1 MNSILKQ
8 AGHRPWP
15 LPNQKWA
22 YYQEWNEVVFLHYPV
37 DHSGLSEML
46 PRGLE
51 LDLFEGQAWI
61 SLVAFTMQKIRP
73 RFLPPFSPISDFHE
87 FNVRTYVRYKGKTG
101 VYFLSVEGAKKLSCF
116 MARTLS
122 DLPYRYASM
131 QRGLASFS
139 VRNKKRSREFG
150 MQFEIGAERTS
161 RSELEVWLTERYG
174 LFQDAGDIINTF
186 DLHHLPWTLHEVFIK
201 DLKFDYPEYNALMQ
215 EGPQLMH
222 YSPGVRVVSWEPIGY
237 PSPDL

>member
-1 MNSILKQ
+1 MNRILKQ

-15 LPNQKWA
+15 LPDQKWA

-37 DHSGLSEML
+37 DHLTLSKLL
-46 PRGLE
+46 PTGLE

-61 SLVAFTMQKIRP
+61 SLVAFTMLKIRP
-73 RFLPPFSPISDFHE
+73 RHLPPFSPISNFHE

-131 QRGLASFS
+131 NRGATSFS
-139 VRNKKRSREFG
+139 VSNKKRGRTFD
-150 MQFEIGAERTS
+150 MQYGIGKEKTSLTPLEI
-161 RSELEVWLTERYG
+161 WLTERYG
-174 LFQDAGDIINTF
+174 LFQDAGQTINTF
-186 DLHHLPWTLHEVFIK
+186 DLHHLPWTLHEVAIK
-201 DLKFDYPEYNALMQ
+201 DLQFDYPDYNTLMWA
-215 EGPQLMH
+215 GPQLMH
-222 YSPGVRVVSWEPIGY
+222 YSPGVKVVSWEPIGY
-237 PSPDL
+237 PFHDL

>member
-1 MNSILKQ
+1 LNSILKQ
-8 AGHRPWP
+8 VGHRPWP

-37 DHSGLSEML
+37 DQSRLSKML
-46 PRGLE
+46 PKGLE
-51 LDLFEGQAWI
+51 LDLFDGQAWI

-73 RFLPPFSPISDFHE
+73 RYLPPFSPISDFYE
-87 FNVRTYVRYKGKTG
+87 FNVRTYVRHKGKSG

-122 DLPYRYASM
+122 DLPYQYATM
-131 QRGLASFS
+131 KRGATSFS
-139 VRNKKRSREFG
+139 VTNKKRSREFA
-150 MQFEIGAERTS
+150 MQFEIGAEKTS

-174 LFQDAGDIINTF
+174 LFQDAGELINTF
-186 DLHHLPWTLHEVFIK
+186 DLHHLPWTLYEVLIK

-215 EGPQLMH
+215 KGPQLMH
-222 YSPGVRVVSWEPIGY
+222 YSSGVRVVSWEPIAY